1 MLEPPHRTSVAAPT
15 VRSGPGGRIERLDGL
30 HERSER
36 RQRDPAADLPDPSA
50 LVRDPGVDQG
60 VHAKQLE
67 GVERPV
73 ETYGLFIKANSS
85 IHGPSQGIAR
95 ILPHRKLLID
105 GRHVESVSGH
115 AFKTLNP
122 ATEEVIAT
130 VAEGNEVDVDLAV
143 AAARRAFE
151 GPWRT
156 MRAADRGKI
165 LFRLVELMKQH
176 ADEIAA
182 LESLD
187 AGKPIAGVLRQD
199 LPAAIDTLTY
209 YAGWADKM
217 TGEVVPVRD
226 DALTY
231 TVREPVGV
239 VAVIVPWNFP
249 LMIGM
254 WKLAP
259 ALACGC
265 TVVMKPAELTSLS
278 ALRIGEL
285 ALEAGLPPGV
295 LNIVTGPGRVVGD
308 ALVNHPDVDK
318 VTFTGSP
325 GVGRGILRGAAG
337 NFKRVSLELGGKSA
351 NVIFDDADLDA
362 ATKAAAS
369 GIFFNAGQVCSA
381 GSRVLVQEKVYDDV
395 VARLAQRAQ
404 SLRIGDPSD
413 RATSLGPVIS
423 EKQMKGILDYVDIGQ
438 KEGASLV
445 TGGERVGDRGYF
457 LSPAVFA
464 NVEHEMRISQEEI
477 FGPVVSVIKF
487 RDEADALRIANGT
500 AYSLAAGVWSR
511 DIGRVQRF
519 AKRANAGTVWLNTYG
534 YTDVRLPWGG
544 ARDSGFGREHGSAA
558 IENFTEPKAVWMN
571 LNV

>member
-1 MLEPPHRTSVAAPT
+1 MSVAYDYTPET
-15 VRSGPGGRIERLDGL
+15 
-30 HERSER
+30 
-36 RQRDPAADLPDPSA
+36 AA
-50 LVRDPGVDQG
+50 
-60 VHAKQLE
+60 
-67 GVERPV
+67 VEFLR
-73 ETYGLFIKANSS
+73 K
-85 IHGPSQGIAR
+85 
-95 ILPHRKLLID
+95 PHQLLID
-105 GRHVESVSGH
+105 GRRVPSSSGRT
-115 AFKTLNP
+115 FKSINP

-130 VAEGNEVDVDLAV
+130 VAEGNEFDVNHAV

-156 MRAADRGKI
+156 MRAAERGHLLLKWA
-165 LFRLVELMKQH
+165 ELLKRH
-176 ADEIAA
+176 ADEIVEI
-182 LESLD
+182 ESLD
-187 AGKPIAGVLRQD
+187 GGKPISATMRQD
-199 LPAAIDTLTY
+199 FPAAIDTLTY
-209 YAGWADKM
+209 YAGWADKIS
-217 TGEVVPVRD
+217 GDVVATRD

-239 VAVIVPWNFP
+239 VAAIVPWNFP

-285 ALEAGLPPGV
+285 ALEAGIPPGV

-325 GVGRGILRGAAG
+325 GVGRGIMKAAAS

-351 NVIFDDADLDA
+351 NVIFDDADLEA
-362 ATKAAAS
+362 ASKAAAA

-381 GSRVLVQEKVYDDV
+381 GSRVLVQENAYDEV
-395 VARLAQRAQ
+395 VERIAARAKL
-404 SLRIGDPSD
+404 LRMGDLLD
-413 RATSLGPVIS
+413 RNTSMGPVIS
-423 EKQMKGILDYVDIGQ
+423 EKQMKSILDYVDIGR
-438 KEGASLV
+438 KEGATLV
-445 TGGERVGDRGYF
+445 TGGARVGRRGYF
-457 LSPAVFA
+457 ISPAVFA
-464 NVEHEMRISQEEI
+464 DVEHEMRISQEEI
-477 FGPVVSVIKF
+477 FGPVVSIIKF

-511 DIGRVQRF
+511 DMGRVQRF
-519 AKRANAGTVWLNTYG
+519 AKRARAGTVWINTYG

-544 ARDSGFGREHGSAA
+544 ERDSGLGREHGTAA

-571 LNV
+571 LSA

>member
-1 MLEPPHRTSVAAPT
+1 MSVAYNYTPET
-15 VRSGPGGRIERLDGL
+15 
-30 HERSER
+30 
-36 RQRDPAADLPDPSA
+36 AAAEFL
-50 LVRDPGVDQG
+50 R
-60 VHAKQLE
+60 K
-67 GVERPV
+67 
-73 ETYGLFIKANSS
+73 
-85 IHGPSQGIAR
+85 
-95 ILPHRKLLID
+95 PHQLLID
-105 GRHVESVSGH
+105 GRRVPSSSGRT
-115 AFKTLNP
+115 FKSINP

-130 VAEGNEVDVDLAV
+130 VAEGNAADVDYAV

-156 MRAADRGKI
+156 MRAAERGHLLLKWAD
-165 LFRLVELMKQH
+165 LLKRH
-176 ADEIAA
+176 ADEIVEI
-182 LESLD
+182 ESLD
-187 AGKPIAGVLRQD
+187 GGKPISATMRQD
-199 LPAAIDTLTY
+199 FPAAIDTLTY
-209 YAGWADKM
+209 YAGWADKIS
-217 TGEVVPVRD
+217 GEVVATRD

-239 VAVIVPWNFP
+239 VAAIVPWNFP

-285 ALEAGLPPGV
+285 ALEAGIPPGV
-295 LNIVTGPGRVVGD
+295 FNIVTGPGRVVGD

-325 GVGRGILRGAAG
+325 GVGRGIMKGAAS

-351 NVIFDDADLDA
+351 NVIFDDADLEA
-362 ATKAAAS
+362 ASKSAAA

-381 GSRVLVQEKVYDDV
+381 GSRVLVQENAYDEV
-395 VARLAQRAQ
+395 VERIAARAK
-404 SLRIGDPSD
+404 SLRMGDLLD
-413 RATSLGPVIS
+413 RNTSLGPVIS
-423 EKQMKGILDYVDIGQ
+423 EKQMKSILDYVDIGQ
-438 KEGASLV
+438 KEGATLV
-445 TGGERVGDRGYF
+445 TGGERVGKRGYF
-457 LSPAVFA
+457 ISPAVFA
-464 NVEHEMRISQEEI
+464 GVKHEMRVSQEEI

-511 DIGRVQRF
+511 DMGRVQRF
-519 AKRANAGTVWLNTYG
+519 AKRARAGTVWINTYG

-544 ARDSGFGREHGSAA
+544 ERDSGLGREHGTAA

-571 LNV
+571 LSA

>member
-1 MLEPPHRTSVAAPT
+1 MSVAYDHAQ
-15 VRSGPGGRIERLDGL
+15 D
-30 HERSER
+30 R
-36 RQRDPAADLPDPSA
+36 RQAPRDEL
-50 LVRDPGVDQG
+50 
-60 VHAKQLE
+60 
-67 GVERPV
+67 
-73 ETYGLFIKANSS
+73 
-85 IHGPSQGIAR
+85 
-95 ILPHRKLLID
+95 LLID
-105 GRHVESVSGH
+105 GARVRSLSGRT
-115 AFKTLNP
+115 FKSLNP
-122 ATEEVIAT
+122 ATEQVIAT
-130 VAEGNEVDVDLAV
+130 VAEGNEADVDRAV

-156 MRAADRGKI
+156 MRAAERGHI
-165 LFRLVELMKQH
+165 LLKWAELLKQH

-187 AGKPIAGVLRQD
+187 AGKPISAVLRQD
-199 LPAAIDTLTY
+199 LPAAIDTLIY
-209 YAGWADKM
+209 YAGWADKIS
-217 TGEVVPVRD
+217 GEVVSTRD

-239 VAVIVPWNFP
+239 VAAIVPWNFP

-285 ALEAGLPPGV
+285 ALEAGLPRGV

-325 GVGRGILRGAAG
+325 GVGRGIMKGAAG

-351 NVIFDDADLDA
+351 NVIFDDANLEA
-362 ATKAAAS
+362 ASKAAAA

-381 GSRVLVQEKVYDDV
+381 GSRVLVQEKAYDEV
-395 VARLAQRAQ
+395 VERLVARAEA
-404 SLRIGDPSD
+404 LRIGDPAD
-413 RATSLGPVIS
+413 RATVLGPVIS
-423 EKQMKGILDYVDIGQ
+423 EKQMRSILDYVEIGRQ
-438 KEGASLV
+438 EGAVLA
-445 TGGERVGDRGYF
+445 TGGERVGNRGYF
-457 LSPAVFA
+457 ISPAVFA
-464 NVEHEMRISQEEI
+464 NVAHEMRISQEEI

-487 RDEADALRIANGT
+487 KDEADALRIANGT
-500 AYSLAAGVWSR
+500 AYSLAAGVWSA

-519 AKRANAGTVWLNTYG
+519 AKRARAGTVWINTYG

-544 ARDSGFGREHGSAA
+544 ERDSGLGREHGTAA
-558 IENFTEPKAVWMN
+558 LDNFTEPKAVWMN

>member
-1 MLEPPHRTSVAAPT
+1 MSTAYDYNYAGASKIIA
-15 VRSGPGGRIERLDGL
+15 
-30 HERSER
+30 
-36 RQRDPAADLPDPSA
+36 SA
-50 LVRDPGVDQG
+50 
-60 VHAKQLE
+60 H
-67 GVERPV
+67 
-73 ETYGLFIKANSS
+73 
-85 IHGPSQGIAR
+85 
-95 ILPHRKLLID
+95 KLMLID
-105 GRHVESVSGH
+105 GKLVESASGKT
-115 AFKTLNP
+115 FKSLNP

-130 VAEGNEVDVDLAV
+130 VAEGGEEDVNRAV

-156 MRAADRGKI
+156 MRAAERGHI
-165 LFRLVELMKQH
+165 LLKWAELLKQH
-176 ADEIAA
+176 SDEIAG

-187 AGKPIAGVLRQD
+187 AGKPISGVLRQD

-209 YAGWADKM
+209 YAGWTDKIL
-217 TGEVVPVRD
+217 GEVVPTRD

-231 TVREPVGV
+231 TMREPVGV
-239 VAVIVPWNFP
+239 VAAIVPWNFP

-295 LNIVTGPGRVVGD
+295 LNIVPGPGRVVGD

-325 GVGRGILRGAAG
+325 GVGRGIMKGAAG

-351 NVIFDDADLDA
+351 NVIFDDADVA
-362 ATKAAAS
+362 AASRAAAS

-381 GSRVLVQEKVYDDV
+381 GSRVLVQESVYDEV
-395 VARLAQRAQ
+395 VERITQRAQ
-404 SLRIGDPSD
+404 SLRMGDPQD
-413 RATSLGPVIS
+413 RRTSLGPVIS
-423 EKQMKGILDYVDIGQ
+423 ERQMKSILDYVDIGQ
-438 KEGASLV
+438 KEGATLV
-445 TGGERVGDRGYF
+445 IGGERVGDRGYF
-457 LSPAVFA
+457 ISPTVFA
-464 NVEHEMRISQEEI
+464 DVKHEMRISQEEI

-487 RDEADALRIANGT
+487 KDEDDAIRIANGT
-500 AYSLAAGVWSR
+500 VFSLAAGAWSR
-511 DIGRVQRF
+511 DLSRLQRF
-519 AKRANAGTVWLNTYG
+519 AKRAKAGTVWLNTYG

-544 ARDSGFGREHGSAA
+544 AGDSGLGREHGTAA
-558 IENFTEPKAVWMN
+558 LENFTEPKAVWLN
-571 LNV
+571 LNG

>member
-1 MLEPPHRTSVAAPT
+1 MSVAYDYERDARAPT
-15 VRSGPGGRIERLDGL
+15 VRDEL
-30 HERSER
+30 
-36 RQRDPAADLPDPSA
+36 
-50 LVRDPGVDQG
+50 
-60 VHAKQLE
+60 
-67 GVERPV
+67 
-73 ETYGLFIKANSS
+73 
-85 IHGPSQGIAR
+85 
-95 ILPHRKLLID
+95 LLID
-105 GRHVESVSGH
+105 GARVRSLSGKT
-115 AFKTLNP
+115 FKSLNP
-122 ATEEVIAT
+122 ATERVIAV
-130 VAEGNEVDVDLAV
+130 VAEGNEADVDRAV

-156 MRAADRGKI
+156 MRAAERGHI
-165 LFRLVELMKQH
+165 LLKWAELLKQH

-199 LPAAIDTLTY
+199 FPAAIDTLTY
-209 YAGWADKM
+209 YAGWADKIS
-217 TGEVVPVRD
+217 GDVVSTRD

-239 VAVIVPWNFP
+239 VAAIVPWNFP

-285 ALEAGLPPGV
+285 ALEAGLPKGV

-325 GVGRGILRGAAG
+325 GVGRGIMKGAAG

-351 NVIFDDADLDA
+351 NVIFDDANLEA
-362 ATKAAAS
+362 AAKAAAA

-381 GSRVLVQEKVYDDV
+381 GSRVLVQENAYDEV
-395 VARLAQRAQ
+395 VERLVARAEA
-404 SLRIGDPSD
+404 LRIGDPAD
-413 RATSLGPVIS
+413 RATVLGPVIS
-423 EKQMKGILDYVDIGQ
+423 EKQMRSILDYVEIG
-438 KEGASLV
+438 KNEGAQLA

-457 LSPAVFA
+457 ISPAVFA
-464 NVEHEMRISQEEI
+464 NVAHEMRISQEEI

-487 RDEADALRIANGT
+487 KDEADALRIANGT
-500 AYSLAAGVWSR
+500 AYSLAAGVWSA
-511 DIGRVQRF
+511 DMGRVQRF
-519 AKRANAGTVWLNTYG
+519 AKKARAGTVWINTYG

-544 ARDSGFGREHGSAA
+544 ERDSGLGREHGTAA
-558 IENFTEPKAVWMN
+558 LDNFTEPKAVWMN

>member
-1 MLEPPHRTSVAAPT
+1 MMSVAYDFTPET
-15 VRSGPGGRIERLDGL
+15 
-30 HERSER
+30 
-36 RQRDPAADLPDPSA
+36 AAGEFL
-50 LVRDPGVDQG
+50 R
-60 VHAKQLE
+60 K
-67 GVERPV
+67 
-73 ETYGLFIKANSS
+73 
-85 IHGPSQGIAR
+85 
-95 ILPHRKLLID
+95 PHQLLID
-105 GRHVESVSGH
+105 GHRVPSSSGRT
-115 AFKTLNP
+115 FKSLNP

-130 VAEGNEVDVDLAV
+130 IAEGNEADVNRAV

-156 MRAADRGKI
+156 MRAAERGNLLLKWA
-165 LFRLVELMKQH
+165 ELLKRH
-176 ADEIAA
+176 ADEIIEI
-182 LESLD
+182 ESLD
-187 AGKPIAGVLRQD
+187 GGKPISATTRQD
-199 LPAAIDTLTY
+199 FPAAIDTLTY
-209 YAGWADKM
+209 YAGWADKIS
-217 TGEVVPVRD
+217 GDVVPTRD

-239 VAVIVPWNFP
+239 VAAIVPWNFP

-285 ALEAGLPPGV
+285 ALEAGIPPGV
-295 LNIVTGPGRVVGD
+295 FNIVTGPGRVVGD

-325 GVGRGILRGAAG
+325 GVGRGIMKGAAS

-351 NVIFDDADLDA
+351 NVIFDDANLDA
-362 ATKAAAS
+362 AAKAAAA

-381 GSRVLVQEKVYDDV
+381 GSRVLVQEGAYDEV
-395 VARLAQRAQ
+395 VERLAERAK
-404 SLRIGDPSD
+404 SLRMGDLLD
-413 RATSLGPVIS
+413 RNTSLGPVIS
-423 EKQMKGILDYVDIGQ
+423 EKQMKSILDYVDIGQ

-445 TGGERVGDRGYF
+445 TGGERIGKRGYF
-457 LSPAVFA
+457 ISPAVFA
-464 NVEHEMRISQEEI
+464 DVKHEMRISQEEI

-487 RDEADALRIANGT
+487 KDEADALRIANGT

-511 DIGRVQRF
+511 DMGRVQRF
-519 AKRANAGTVWLNTYG
+519 AKRARAGTVWINTYG

-544 ARDSGFGREHGSAA
+544 ERDSGLGREHGTAA
-558 IENFTEPKAVWMN
+558 IENFTEPKAIWMN
-571 LNV
+571 LNA

>member
-1 MLEPPHRTSVAAPT
+1 MMSIAYDYSRETLPIISAA
-15 VRSGPGGRIERLDGL
+15 E
-30 HERSER
+30 E
-36 RQRDPAADLPDPSA
+36 
-50 LVRDPGVDQG
+50 
-60 VHAKQLE
+60 
-67 GVERPV
+67 
-73 ETYGLFIKANSS
+73 
-85 IHGPSQGIAR
+85 
-95 ILPHRKLLID
+95 KLLLIE
-105 GRHVESVSGH
+105 GRRVTSVSGRT
-115 AFKTLNP
+115 FKSINP
-122 ATEEVIAT
+122 ATEEIIAT
-130 VAEGNEVDVDLAV
+130 ISEGTEIDVDHAV

-156 MRAADRGKI
+156 MRAAERGHI
-165 LFRLVELMKQH
+165 LLRWAGLLKQH
-176 ADEIAA
+176 AEEIAQ

-187 AGKPIAGVLRQD
+187 AGKPIAAVLRQD
-199 LPAAIDTLTY
+199 FPAAVDTLTY
-209 YAGWADKM
+209 YAGWADKIS
-217 TGEVVPVRD
+217 GEVVSTRD

-239 VAVIVPWNFP
+239 VAAIVPWNFP

-285 ALEAGLPPGV
+285 ALKAGLPPGV
-295 LNIVTGPGRVVGD
+295 LNIVPGPGRVVGE

-325 GVGRGILRGAAG
+325 GVGRGIMKGAAG

-362 ATKAAAS
+362 ATKAAAA

-381 GSRVLVQEKVYDDV
+381 GSRVLVHEKVYDEV
-395 VARLAQRAQ
+395 VERLTLRAQ
-404 SLRIGDPSD
+404 SIRIGDPSD
-413 RATSLGPVIS
+413 RATALGPVIS
-423 EKQMKGILDYVDIGQ
+423 EKQMNIILDYVAVGQ
-438 KEGASLV
+438 KEGALLT

-457 LSPAVFA
+457 ISPAVFA
-464 NVEHEMRISQEEI
+464 NLKHEMRISQEEI

-500 AYSLAAGVWSR
+500 SYSLAAGVWSR

-519 AKRANAGTVWLNTYG
+519 AKKARAGTVWINTYG

-544 ARDSGFGREHGSAA
+544 ERDSGLGREHGTAA

>member
-1 MLEPPHRTSVAAPT
+1 MSIAYDYSHDTP
-15 VRSGPGGRIERLDGL
+15 
-30 HERSER
+30 
-36 RQRDPAADLPDPSA
+36 RDAVVL
-50 LVRDPGVDQG
+50 R
-60 VHAKQLE
+60 KQ
-67 GVERPV
+67 
-73 ETYGLFIKANSS
+73 
-85 IHGPSQGIAR
+85 
-95 ILPHRKLLID
+95 LLID
-105 GRHVESVSGH
+105 GRHIESVSGRT
-115 AFKTLNP
+115 FKTLNP
-122 ATEEVIAT
+122 ATEEVIA
-130 VAEGNEVDVDLAV
+130 VISEGNEADVERAV
-143 AAARRAFE
+143 VAARRAFL
-151 GPWRT
+151 GVWGN
-156 MRAADRGKI
+156 MRPAERGHI
-165 LFRLVELMKQH
+165 LFRLAELMKQH
-176 ADEIAA
+176 SAELAE
-182 LESLD
+182 LESRD
-187 AGKPIAGVLRQD
+187 AGKPISAVLRQD

-209 YAGWADKM
+209 YAGWADKIHGD
-217 TGEVVPVRD
+217 TVPTRS

-295 LNIVTGPGRVVGD
+295 LNIVPGPGRVVGD
-308 ALVNHPDVDK
+308 ALVNHPGVDK

-362 ATKAAAS
+362 ATKAAAA

-381 GSRVLVQEKVYDDV
+381 GSRVLVHENVYDEV
-395 VARLAQRAQ
+395 VERLAARAKA
-404 SLRIGDPSD
+404 LRMGDTAD
-413 RATSLGPVIS
+413 KTTALGPVIS
-423 EKQMKGILDYVDIGQ
+423 EKQMTSILDYVDIGVR
-438 KEGASLV
+438 EGASLV
-445 TGGERVGDRGYF
+445 TGGERVGDRGYYI
-457 LSPAVFA
+457 SPAVFA
-464 NVEHEMRISQEEI
+464 NVKHEMRISQEEI

-487 RDEADALRIANGT
+487 KDETDALRIANGT
-500 AYSLAAGVWSR
+500 AFSLAAGVWSR
-511 DIGRVQRF
+511 DMGRVQRF
-519 AKRANAGTVWLNTYG
+519 AKKAKAGTVWINTYG

-544 ARDSGFGREHGSAA
+544 AGDSGFGREHGTEALA
-558 IENFTEPKAVWMN
+558 NFTEPKAVWMN